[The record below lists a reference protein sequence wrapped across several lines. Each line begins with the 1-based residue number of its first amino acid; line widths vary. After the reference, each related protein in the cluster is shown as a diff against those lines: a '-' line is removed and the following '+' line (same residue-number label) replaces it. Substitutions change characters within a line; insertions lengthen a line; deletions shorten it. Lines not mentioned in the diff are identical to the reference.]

1 MMIGEFHSRPPPTRD
16 ADRVMQSLLLVAYT
30 RLGPSGLEMLRL
42 EILVAVVAYYGG
54 AVVVAVISE
63 SPSSVLDIRR

>member
-1 MMIGEFHSRPPPTRD
+1 
-16 ADRVMQSLLLVAYT
+16 MQSLLLVAYAS
-30 RLGPSGLEMLRL
+30 LGPSGLEMLRL